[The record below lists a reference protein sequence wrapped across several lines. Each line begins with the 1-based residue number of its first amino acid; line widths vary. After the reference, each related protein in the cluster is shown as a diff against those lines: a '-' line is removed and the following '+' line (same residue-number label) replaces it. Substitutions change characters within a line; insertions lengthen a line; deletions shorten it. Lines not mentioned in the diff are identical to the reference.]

1 MVAVSEWKTEVA
13 FASMTGLGRGG
24 GNENTLDALNRAPP
38 GDMLREAIA
47 PVMVLFEAIPTFSE
61 MVDVESMH
69 HV

>member
-1 MVAVSEWKTEVA
+1 
-13 FASMTGLGRGG
+13 MTGLGRGG

-61 MVDVESMH
+61 MVDVETMH